1 MTNKHREAKTT
12 NCPSCGTKAAGNFCP
27 NCGGTLAGAECPKCG
42 ASAQAGAKFCHNCS
56 AKLGGAGV
64 RHGPLLPWIAAAA
77 VAVLLLVVA
86 AVSFRP
92 SGLPPTPAAFPT
104 PVAPQTPRAIADE
117 DFNQSMMAFE
127 RADLAGAAAFG
138 QRAIDGYAALG
149 GLDNDLR
156 LHVGL
161 IQIAMGNLDGT
172 LAQADSLE
180 QAIPGHLYASLLR
193 QRVYDISGNQSGVE
207 LAYRRFL
214 EYHQQEIN
222 AGRPEYNEHTRMI
235 ESFLAAARAAVENPG

>member
-1 MTNKHREAKTT
+1 MAD
-12 NCPSCGTKAAGNFCP
+12 CPSCGFKASGNFCP
-27 NCGGTLAGAECPKCG
+27 KCGGTLAGAKCPKCG
-42 ASAQAGAKFCHNCS
+42 TSAQAGAKFCHNCS
-56 AKLGGAGV
+56 ARLGAAGANSGS
-64 RHGPLLPWIAAAA
+64 LLPWIAVAA

-92 SGLPPTPAAFPT
+92 SGSIPTPAAFPT
-104 PVAPQTPRAIADE
+104 PVVPQTPRAIADE

-138 QRAIDGYAALG
+138 QRAIDGYTALG

-180 QAIPGHLYASLLR
+180 QAVPGHLYASLLR
-193 QRVYDISGNQSGVE
+193 QRVYDISGNQTGMES
-207 LAYRRFL
+207 AYRRFL

-235 ESFLAAARAAVENPG
+235 ESFLEAARDAVGNPR